1 MSLLVL
7 FIVLAAALMHATW
20 NALVKSAEDRLM
32 VLGLIALG
40 HVTPGLVLLTFT
52 GLPRPASYSYII
64 ASTVIHWGYYWCLN
78 RAYRSGDLSV
88 AYPIAR
94 GIAPVLVALGAQ
106 IWIGESLPLMAW
118 AGILAVSFGIGILS
132 FAGTGATTSWAG
144 IAAALLTGLAIAAY
158 SLADGVGVRV
168 SGNALAYIALLF
180 AAEAFV
186 AGFIFCTRMD
196 RLRALPVRTIWLG
209 FCGGVVSSSAYALV
223 LYAKTLAPLG
233 AVSAM
238 RETSVIFAALIG
250 VIWLKEG
257 PKSNRL
263 AAACVVACGI
273 IALGVTT

>member
-1 MSLLVL
+1 MSLLVI

-20 NALVKSAEDRLM
+20 NALVKGAEDRLM

-40 HVTPGLVLLTFT
+40 HMAPGLVILAFT
-52 GLPRPASYSYII
+52 GLPRTASYTYII

-78 RAYRSGDLSV
+78 LAYRSGDLSV

-106 IWIGESLPLMAW
+106 VWIGEILPIMAW
-118 AGILAVSFGIGILS
+118 IGILAVSFGIGILS
-132 FAGTGATTSWAG
+132 FAGTGARTPRAG
-144 IAAALLTGLAIAAY
+144 MAPALLTGLTIAAY

-180 AAEAFV
+180 AAEAIV
-186 AGFIFCTRMD
+186 AGFIFSTRMH
-196 RLRALPVRTIWLG
+196 RLRALPARTILLG
-209 FCGGVVSSSAYALV
+209 FAGGVVSSSAYALV

-233 AVSAM
+233 AVSAL

-250 VIWLKEG
+250 VIWLKEA
-257 PKSNRL
+257 PVSNRL
-263 AAACVVACGI
+263 AAACIVAFGIVV
-273 IALGVTT
+273 LGVAT

>member
-1 MSLLVL
+1 
-7 FIVLAAALMHATW
+7 MHATW
-20 NALVKSAEDRLM
+20 NALVKGAEDRLM

-40 HVTPGLVLLTFT
+40 HVMPGLVILTYT
-52 GLPRPASYSYII
+52 GLPQAATYSYII

-78 RAYRSGDLSV
+78 AAYRSGDLSV

-106 IWIGESLPLMAW
+106 VWIGEVLPLMAW
-118 AGILAVSFGIGILS
+118 AGILAVSFGIGVLS
-132 FAGTGATTSWAG
+132 FSGRGAKTSGAG
-144 IAAALLTGLAIAAY
+144 IATALLTGLTIAAY

-168 SGNALAYIALLF
+168 SGNALGYIALLF
-180 AAEAFV
+180 AAEVFV
-186 AGFIFCTRMD
+186 AGFIFATRMD

-209 FCGGVVSSSAYALV
+209 FVGGVVSGSAYALV
-223 LYAKTLAPLG
+223 LYAKTLAPLMW
-233 AVSAM
+233 AVSAL

-250 VIWLKEG
+250 VTWFREG

-273 IALGVTT
+273 AALGVAT

>member
-1 MSLLVL
+1 MSFLVIL
-7 FIVLAAALMHATW
+7 IVLTAALMHATW
-20 NALVKSAEDRLM
+20 NALLKSAEDRLM

-40 HVTPGLVLLTFT
+40 HAIPGLVILAFA
-52 GLPRPASYSYII
+52 GLPRTASYSYIV

-78 RAYRSGDLSV
+78 VAYRNGDLSV

-106 IWIGESLPLMAW
+106 VWIGEFLPVTAW
-118 AGILAVSFGIGILS
+118 IGILAVSFGIGILS
-132 FAGTGATTSWAG
+132 FAGIGTTTGRAG
-144 IAAALLTGLAIAAY
+144 VVPALLTGLAIAAY

-180 AAEAFV
+180 AAEVFL
-186 AGFIFCTRMD
+186 AGFIFSTRMD
-196 RLRALPVRTIWLG
+196 RLRALPARTIWLG
-209 FCGGVVSSSAYALV
+209 FAGGVVSSSAYALV

-233 AVSAM
+233 MVSAL

-257 PKSNRL
+257 PMSNRL
-263 AAACVVACGI
+263 AAACIVACGVTV
-273 IALGVTT
+273 LGVAT

>member
-1 MSLLVL
+1 MSFLV
-7 FIVLAAALMHATW
+7 FCIVLAAALMHATW
-20 NALVKSAEDRLM
+20 NALVKGAEDRLM

-40 HVTPGLVLLTFT
+40 HVTPGLVILTFT
-52 GLPRPASYSYII
+52 GLPRTASFSYII
-64 ASTVIHWGYYWCLN
+64 ASTVVHWGYYWCLN
-78 RAYRSGDLSV
+78 AAYRSGDLSV
-88 AYPIAR
+88 VYPIAR

-106 IWIGESLPLMAW
+106 VWIGESLPLLAW
-118 AGILAVSFGIGILS
+118 TGILAVSFGIGILS
-132 FAGTGATTSWAG
+132 YAGTGATTSWAS
-144 IAAALLTGLAIAAY
+144 IAAALLTGLAISAY

-180 AAEAFV
+180 AAEIFV
-186 AGFIFCTRMD
+186 AGFIFSTRMD
-196 RLRALPVRTIWLG
+196 RLRALPPRTIWLG
-209 FCGGVVSSSAYALV
+209 FFGGVVSSSAYALV

-233 AVSAM
+233 AVSAL

-273 IALGVTT
+273 VALGVAT